1 MEQIREGGVAE
12 LVSERSDLH
21 DERISRV
28 WIEHDECDAGRS
40 EEWDE

>member
-1 MEQIREGGVAE
+1 MEQTREGGAAA

-21 DERISRV
+21 DELISRV

-40 EEWDE
+40 EEWYE